1 VTKTSENAVIFV
13 TGVASS
19 VLCITGYD
27 LVTST
32 TNDDALNGLLL
43 LIVGAVL
50 FCGVA
55 YGFYG
60 TTKPERKF
68 SYHAA
73 RRAREM
79 TPAIAALPV
88 KDISEATNHTGNP
101 SPASSPSPSPSGQPA
116 VAVMRVG
123 LHPPDNSSAVRR
135 SIPHRDQ
142 LRVEPGSVG
151 VERSAHDHADHALAH
166 ERIPIAGKMDASAL
180 AEHDEVSAAND
191 LIKVYTQLLIKLK
204 DPSKQRTLKRWI
216 AQQEEIVK
224 AHKLKANPAKSA

>member
-1 VTKTSENAVIFV
+1 VTKTSENAIIFV

-27 LVTST
+27 LMTST

-43 LIVGAVL
+43 LFIGAVL

-73 RRAREM
+73 RRAGDIKPAVGAHSVKEISVA
-79 TPAIAALPV
+79 TNQTGDPNPAISL
-88 KDISEATNHTGNP
+88 
-101 SPASSPSPSPSGQPA
+101 SGQPA
-116 VAVMRVG
+116 VAVMRLGLQSLDRRVG
-123 LHPPDNSSAVRR
+123 VRR
-135 SIPHRDQ
+135 GIPHADHP
-142 LRVEPGSVG
+142 RVEPVSVL
-151 VERSAHDHADHALAH
+151 VEGAGQKRADRAPAQESALV
-166 ERIPIAGKMDASAL
+166 AGKVDAGAI
-180 AEHDEVSAAND
+180 AENDEVSAAND
-191 LIKVYTQLLIKLK
+191 LIKVYTQLLIKVK
-204 DPSKQRTLKRWI
+204 APSKRKTLKRWI

-224 AHKLKANPAKSA
+224 ALKVKANSAKSA